1 MKSLLLFQIFQRSTT
16 MVSIKK
22 GVAETSSC
30 RDYHDHEV
38 LVCEPID
45 SKIVL
50 AIDGKGASEEEM
62 FEIFND

>member
-1 MKSLLLFQIFQRSTT
+1 

-38 LVCEPID
+38 LVCEPVD